1 MSKLRQVLF
10 RLRSVFRRRE
20 LETEMSEEI
29 RTHLEMQIEANIAAG
44 MAPDEARCAANRD
57 FGGVDQIKERYR
69 DEQRLQWLEDGWRDL
84 RQSSRG
90 LLRERGFTVTALAI
104 F

>member
-1 MSKLRQVLF
+1 MSWFRQVFF

-29 RTHLEMQIEANIAAG
+29 RSHLEMQTEENLSAG
-44 MAPDEARCAANRD
+44 MSPDEARFAAQRG
-57 FGGVDQIKERYR
+57 FGGVDQVKERYR
-69 DEQRLQWLEDGWRDL
+69 DEQRLRWLEDGWRDL

-90 LLRERGFTVTALAI
+90 LLRERGFTVT
-104 F
+104 